1 MKEVLPVANR
11 LDPEH
16 GEMPMAL
23 REKMAELGYFGI
35 LIPQEYGGLGLGIF
49 EYVLVTEEL
58 ARAWLSVASIIARG
72 NGLGAGFGARR
83 RGEMLPRMARGDC
96 LGAFALSEPGAG
108 SDVAAIRCR
117 AELVGDQWVV
127 NGQKMWC
134 TFADGA
140 DFIILVAR
148 ATPYDPEHRHAGI
161 AQFLIE
167 KERGTFPP
175 GIAGTPMRK
184 VGYHGWKTWELSFD
198 NFRIPKE
205 NILVHSARSGSS
217 EGFKRTAMGLS
228 VARIHTAARSVGLA
242 RGALEDSVAY
252 AQTRVQ
258 FGRPIGD
265 FQAIRFK
272 LAWMATEVEAA
283 RALTYAAADD
293 FDHGQRADVEAS
305 MAKLFASEMS
315 EKVTSE
321 GLQIHG
327 GAGYTSEYPLE
338 RYWRDA
344 RRTTIGEVENQL
356 LTKLV
361 MNTADAH
368 YNEHRMRGT
377 PFGQRLVF
385 GLVTGS
391 VVIGLATEDTAENAI
406 AELRL
411 DKLRFRAPVF
421 HGDTLTAYTEVI
433 AKRAAERDDAGIVR
447 FRHWGV
453 KHDGTIVFEGER
465 EVLLK
470 RRSHWGRQAPDG

>member
-1 MKEVLPVANR
+1 MGLLTGIVERVPAAYYSDERQAILESARAFAMHEVLPVANR
-11 LDPEH
+11 LDPVQ
-16 GEMPMAL
+16 GEIPMEL
-23 REKMAELGYFGI
+23 RQKMATLGYFGV
-35 LIPQEYGGLGLGIF
+35 LIPQEHGGLGLGIF
-49 EYVLVTEEL
+49 EYVLITEEL
-58 ARAWLSVASIIARG
+58 ARAWMSVASIIARG
-72 NGLGAGFGARR
+72 NGIGAGFSEEKRR
-83 RGEMLPRMARGDC
+83 QILPRMARGEC

-108 SDVAAIRCR
+108 SDVASIRCR
-117 AELVGDQWVV
+117 AELVGDAWVV

-148 ATPYDPEHRHAGI
+148 ATPYDPENRHAGI

-184 VGYHGWKTWELSFD
+184 IGYHGWKTWELSFD

-228 VARIHTAARSVGLA
+228 VARIHTAARSIGLA
-242 RGALEDSVAY
+242 RGALEDSIAY
-252 AQTRVQ
+252 AQTRIQ

-272 LAWMATEVEAA
+272 LAWMATEIEAA

-293 FDHGQRADVEAS
+293 FDRGHRADVQAS
-305 MAKLFASEMS
+305 MAKLFASEMA

-321 GLQIHG
+321 GIQIHG

-344 RRTTIGEVENQL
+344 R
-356 LTKLV
+356 LTKIFEG
-361 MNTADAH
+361 TSEIQQRIISDAFLP
-368 YNEHRMRGT
+368 R
-377 PFGQRLVF
+377 
-385 GLVTGS
+385 
-391 VVIGLATEDTAENAI
+391 
-406 AELRL
+406 
-411 DKLRFRAPVF
+411 
-421 HGDTLTAYTEVI
+421 
-433 AKRAAERDDAGIVR
+433 AKR
-447 FRHWGV
+447 
-453 KHDGTIVFEGER
+453 
-465 EVLLK
+465 
-470 RRSHWGRQAPDG
+470 